1 MPINIKS
8 KLAGLNLLTDNS
20 IVIGSGIM
28 NALNIRPSN
37 DIDVVVSSSTYENL
51 RTSGKFNAE
60 TKHGRQILT
69 DSIFEIG
76 KSWSVLGKDYNLT
89 DLLKE
94 SVIINDVHYIT
105 LDFLLSVKESWL
117 QDENVRQKDLEDV
130 QLIKEHKTR

>member
-51 RTSGKFNAE
+51 RTSGKFNVE

-117 QDENVRQKDLEDV
+117 KDEDVRQKNIEDV
-130 QLIKEHKTR
+130 QLIKEHRTK

>member
-51 RTSGKFNAE
+51 RTSGKFNVE

-89 DLLKE
+89 YLLKE

>member
-8 KLAGLNLLTDNS
+8 KLAGLNLLTNNS

-51 RTSGKFNAE
+51 RTSGKFNVE

-117 QDENVRQKDLEDV
+117 KDEDVRQKDIEDV
-130 QLIKEHKTR
+130 QLIKEHRTK

>member
-8 KLAGLNLLTDNS
+8 KLAGLNLLTNNS

-51 RTSGKFNAE
+51 RTSGKFNVE

>member
-51 RTSGKFNAE
+51 RTSGKFNVE

>member
-51 RTSGKFNAE
+51 RTSGKFNVE

-117 QDENVRQKDLEDV
+117 QDENVRKKDLEDD

>member
-1 MPINIKS
+1 MPLDIKS
-8 KLAGLNLLTDNS
+8 KLAGLNLRTDNS

-51 RTSGKFNAE
+51 RTSGKFNVE

-76 KSWSVLGKDYNLT
+76 TSWSVLGKDYNLT
-89 DLLKE
+89 ELLKE

>member
-51 RTSGKFNAE
+51 RTSGKFNVE

-76 KSWSVLGKDYNLT
+76 TSWSVLGKDYNLT